1 MSPHVDVDLD
11 TVKLDGLADALQD
24 QQYGETTWT
33 FDPRT
38 GEVTPW
44 MRDLD
49 FDGDEDEDEKRDPE
63 LVVIEPYPSSVWYRD
78 MVDFAE
84 ELSDERA
91 ARRLL
96 RALDGRGAFRRF
108 KNELY
113 DEYPEL
119 VSVWHA
125 FHDARARR
133 RAVQWLLDEDLIDDA
148 TAERLAE
155 AHLDPPVP

>member
-1 MSPHVDVDLD
+1 MSPHVDVELD
-11 TVKLDGLADALQD
+11 TTKLDDLAEALQD

-38 GEVTPW
+38 GEVVPS
-44 MRDLD
+44 MDELD
-49 FDGDEDEDEKRDPE
+49 DEDEHEDEEPDPQ

-96 RALDGRGAFRRF
+96 RALDGRGAFRHF

-119 VSVWHA
+119 VGVWQA
-125 FHDARARR
+125 FRDARARR
-133 RAVQWLLDEDLIDDA
+133 RAVEWLHDEDLIDDA
-148 TAERLAE
+148 TAERLAN

>member
-1 MSPHVDVDLD
+1 MDVDLD
-11 TVKLDGLADALQD
+11 TAKLDALADALQD
-24 QQYGETTWT
+24 QQHDDVTWM

-38 GEVTPW
+38 GEVVPW
-44 MRDLD
+44 MPDLNN
-49 FDGDEDEDEKRDPE
+49 EDEEPDPQ
-63 LVVIEPYPSSVWYRD
+63 LVVIEAYPSSVWYRD

-84 ELSDERA
+84 EVSDERA

-119 VSVWHA
+119 VSVWQA
-125 FHDARARR
+125 FHDVRARR
-133 RAVQWLLDEDLIDDA
+133 RAVRWLLDEDLIDDV
-148 TAERLAE
+148 TADRLVS